1 MNVVGDGNN
10 NEKEQKE
17 LLKKASK
24 TGLLNA
30 QEFGRVV
37 AQEKHQF
44 VREEDYYE
52 TLNALKVDRQRMK
65 ADQNAAKESK
75 DRSAGELAL
84 MFMGIN

>member
-30 QEFGRVV
+30 
-37 AQEKHQF
+37 
-44 VREEDYYE
+44 
-52 TLNALKVDRQRMK
+52 
-65 ADQNAAKESK
+65 
-75 DRSAGELAL
+75 
-84 MFMGIN
+84 